1 MLASV
6 LAIIDVVL
14 LRVYLPGCTNTS
26 VELHIVTTYSEGEAA
41 YDHLGSGAQ
50 NEVMFEC
57 IASGSA
63 TRGDMDLLI
72 Y

>member
-26 VELHIVTTYSEGEAA
+26 VELRIVTTYSEGKL
-41 YDHLGSGAQ
+41 HMS
-50 NEVMFEC
+50 
-57 IASGSA
+57 I
-63 TRGDMDLLI
+63 
-72 Y
+72 